1 MALIR
6 PACTAD
12 IPRLLAL
19 YEELPLVTTS
29 AEQSRCPT
37 PSDYEGALARIHST
51 PGYSLL
57 VVEENGDVA
66 GLMSLLIMPNLSH
79 GTLPWVLIES
89 LVINSRSRNLG
100 LGTMLVKHAIERARA
115 AGCYKLVLDSNKQR
129 LDAHRFYR
137 SLGFEEYSLG
147 FRMHF

>member
-19 YEELPLVTTS
+19 YEELSLVTTR
-29 AEQSRCPT
+29 AEQSHCPT

-57 VVEENGDVA
+57 VVD
-66 GLMSLLIMPNLSH
+66 
-79 GTLPWVLIES
+79 
-89 LVINSRSRNLG
+89 SRSRNLG
-100 LGTMLVKHAIERARA
+100 LGTLLVKHAVDRARA
-115 AGCYKLVLDSNKQR
+115 AGCDKLVLDSNKKR
-129 LDAHRFYR
+129 FNAHRFYR
-137 SLGFEEYSLG
+137 SLGF
-147 FRMHF
+147 RMHF

>member
-19 YEELPLVTTS
+19 YEELSLVTTPR
-29 AEQSRCPT
+29 EQGHCPA
-37 PSDYEGALARIHST
+37 PANYERALALIHSI

-57 VVEENGDVA
+57 VVEKNGDVA

-79 GTLPWVLIES
+79 GNLPWALIES
-89 LVINSRSRNLG
+89 VVIDSQSRNFG
-100 LGTMLVKHAIERARA
+100 LGTMLVKHSIEMARA
-115 AGCYKLVLDSNKQR
+115 AGCYKLVLDSNKKR
-129 LDAHRFYR
+129 LDAHRFCR
-137 SLGFEEYSLG
+137 SLGFEEYSVG